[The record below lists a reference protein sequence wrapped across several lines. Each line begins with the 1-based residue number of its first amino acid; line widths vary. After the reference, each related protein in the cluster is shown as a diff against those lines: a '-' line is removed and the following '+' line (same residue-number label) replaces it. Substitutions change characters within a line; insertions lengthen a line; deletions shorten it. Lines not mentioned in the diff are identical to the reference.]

1 MEGGEGKGICPSCS
15 GKIIPLI
22 DCDSCEVRTVRE
34 GLKPVQRTEDCPICD
49 NPAKVVFECEE
60 CLKVFSFEEIIPEKE
75 GKHACPMCG
84 AVVYPDAENC
94 PSCGESFVV
103 EEGEDIEHEKERLR
117 KKRKVVG
124 DYEEDDVKEIMRI
137 PGVGRLRAE
146 VLCKA
151 GYTSLDK
158 LNRAT
163 VEDLAKVRQIGKRTA
178 KSIKEALQLMY
189 VEPVESQRL
198 LEESIEEE
206 FECPVCSTI
215 VSAYDGECME
225 CGAAFERVVQ
235 DEGFIKEIE
244 KVGEEKSSLSLFD
257 MKLLENPR
265 DPQLWIARG
274 ALLKKMENYEEA
286 LRSYERAIEIKP
298 GLRSAWIAKAEILS
312 RLGKFDEAASCYREI
327 VDDSATAAGIELG
340 EKEEAMAA
348 LEELIAE
355 DCPSCGSSIPPG
367 SDICPSCGTELYKE
381 DEEPPLE
388 EDIVTEEILEEELTL
403 DTLERELREEEVAR
417 APPRVVKGRGLT
429 NGRGRVNGTW
439 LTKGRGRIN
448 GLINGRGM
456 TNGKEMVNGRGM
468 TNGKEMVNGKGRVN
482 GLINGN
488 GFTNGLS
495 LSRIA
500 IGPKRRIWQRYV
512 ILGVAFVV
520 LAMGLYGIVPETE
533 KRVSPITIDGQ
544 FQDWEGAEL
553 YTDQDWG
560 PNPDT
565 SITEYGFRIDDGHF
579 SFLVGVQGVA
589 LRDPSGYDSFYLFID
604 SDDNP
609 YSGYIVRDIGAD
621 YMVEVFGGAGEVA
634 KVPIYEYTN
643 SQDRLNFTQWHQIA
657 SGWASVGGN
666 RLEGQFIPNSRLDL
680 SEDFRILFCAD
691 DYEGGAT
698 YSSVKIGPTYGAL
711 LISQREYSPNAELGT
726 GLNDILRLQ
735 LEAKGTDVHVDMV
748 SFDVVGAQAQ
758 SLINMDIVAS
768 ATVVTD
774 VDVDTSQSA
783 NGGLISISVADVVSD
798 VPYTIRGSGAKA
810 YFMNS
815 PAQATIDG
823 WFGEWEQQT
832 ELDSDGT
839 PVVNPNTNIGES
851 GVTKNSTDDSAY
863 FYLEVEDVLL
873 GGFSS
878 PQVRHKVAP
887 SGGEPGEPTPPVTPL
902 KRMGGED
909 RTYVYIDSNTSDDT
923 VGTLVQGINL
933 KPDYM
938 IRITGI
944 YGEVTKRE
952 ICQWGPG
959 WNCTYAVQV
968 EKDTSRMEISARI
981 PGISSSEMGVVFAS
995 TDWKHRGD
1003 TTDPTTR
1010 MASSRGQGGPEAMAV
1025 PWPSDWISVITDVD
1039 DGLADPSLEILEVY
1053 FNMDANYLYVR
1064 IRTEDTGAPT
1074 LTDNTWWI
1082 YLDTNGDGDNDWLVV
1097 EMSSTGVGVVDGL
1110 AWNTGSSQW
1119 GGTGSDWQDTISDSD
1134 GDSAV
1139 RTTTMTIGLD
1149 TYGCIDF
1156 AVLRT
1161 NIGSIADDTT
1171 IAAADSEDEDESL
1184 SGKTER
1190 SPDPELDYI
1199 DDATGAGEIAE
1210 FEFILLPVLL
1220 LVIFQ
1225 TVMIKRRKRYSGS

>member
-1 MEGGEGKGICPSCS
+1 MMEGRDGKGICPSCS
-15 GKIIPLI
+15 GKIVPLI
-22 DCDSCEVRTVRE
+22 ECDSCEVRTLRE
-34 GLKPVQRTEDCPICD
+34 GLKPVQRTENCPICE

-60 CLKVFSFEEIIPEKE
+60 CLKIYSFEDVISEKE
-75 GKHACPMCG
+75 GEHGCPMCG
-84 AVVYPDAENC
+84 TVVIPDAESC
-94 PSCGESFVV
+94 PSCGFSFKV
-103 EEGEDIEHEKERLR
+103 EEEEYVERVERLR
-117 KKRKVVG
+117 KKRRVVG
-124 DYEEDDVKEIMRI
+124 DYEEDDVREIMRI

-158 LNRAT
+158 LNRASA
-163 VEDLAKVRQIGKRTA
+163 EDLARVRQIGRRTA

-198 LEESIEEE
+198 LEESVEEE

-235 DEGFIKEIE
+235 DEGFIEEIE
-244 KVGEEKSSLSLFD
+244 KVGEDRSSLSLFD
-257 MKLLENPR
+257 MKLLENPEN
-265 DPQLWIARG
+265 PQLWIARG
-274 ALLKKMENYEEA
+274 ALLRKMENFEEA

-312 RLGKFDEAASCYREI
+312 RLGKYDEAASCYREI

-340 EKEEAMAA
+340 GKEEAMAA

-355 DCPSCGSSIPPG
+355 DCPSCGSTIPPG

-388 EDIVTEEILEEELTL
+388 EDVVTEEVLEEELSL
-403 DTLERELREEEVAR
+403 ETLERELREEEMAR

-429 NGRGRVNGTW
+429 NGRGRVNGAW
-439 LTKGRGRIN
+439 LTKGRGRTN
-448 GLINGRGM
+448 GLINGRGL

-468 TNGKEMVNGKGRVN
+468 TNGRETVNGKGRVN

-500 IGPKRRIWQRYV
+500 IGPKRRAWQHYIV
-512 ILGVAFVV
+512 LGVAFAV
-520 LAMGLYGIVPETE
+520 LAMIVYGIVPETE
-533 KRVSPITIDGQ
+533 KQVSPITIDGQ

-553 YTDQDWG
+553 YTDQGWG

-565 SITEYGFRIDDGHF
+565 SITEYGFRIDDRHF

-604 SDDNP
+604 GDDNP

-621 YMVEVFGGAGEVA
+621 FMIEVFGGAGEVA
-634 KVPIYEYTN
+634 KVPIYEYSN

-657 SGWASVGGN
+657 SGRASVDEN
-666 RLEGQFIPNSRLDL
+666 RLEGQFILNSRLDL
-680 SEDFRILFCAD
+680 SEDFRILFYAD

-698 YSSVKIGPTYGAL
+698 YSSVKIGPAYGAL
-711 LISQREYSPNAELGT
+711 LISQSEYSPNAVLGT
-726 GLNDILRLQ
+726 GSSDVLRLQ

-748 SFDVVGAQAQ
+748 SFDVIGAQAQ
-758 SLINMDIVAS
+758 SLINVDVVAG
-768 ATVVTD
+768 ATVVMD
-774 VDVDTSQSA
+774 VDVDTSQST
-783 NGGLISISVADVVSD
+783 NGELISISVADVVSD

-815 PAQATIDG
+815 PAYATIDG

-832 ELDSDGT
+832 ELDSDGN

-851 GVTKNSTDDSAY
+851 GVTKNGTDESAY
-863 FYLEVEDVLL
+863 FYLEVEDELL

-878 PQVRHKVAP
+878 PQVRHKVAS
-887 SGGEPGEPTPPVTPL
+887 SGEGPGEQTPPVIPL
-902 KRMGGED
+902 NRMVGED

-923 VGTLVQGINL
+923 VGTLVQGIDL
-933 KPDYM
+933 KPDYV

-944 YGEVTKRE
+944 YGEVTRRE
-952 ICQWGPG
+952 ICQWSPG

-981 PGISSSEMGVVFAS
+981 PGISTSEMDAVFAS
-995 TDWKHRGD
+995 TDWKYRGD

-1010 MASSRGQGGPEAMAV
+1010 EVSSRGQIGPESMQ
-1025 PWPSDWISVITDVD
+1025 PSWPSEWISVVTDND
-1039 DGLADPSLEILEVY
+1039 EGLEDLSLEILEIY
-1053 FNMDANYLYVR
+1053 FNTDDDYLYVR
-1064 IRTEDTGAPT
+1064 IRTEADSAPT
-1074 LTDNTWWI
+1074 LTENTWWI
-1082 YLDTNGDGDNDWLVV
+1082 YIDTNGDDNNDWLVV
-1097 EMSSTGVGVVDGL
+1097 EMSGSDGGEVHGL
-1110 AWNTGSSQW
+1110 AWNSDQW
-1119 GGTGSDWQDTISDSD
+1119 GGSESDWYDTLTDAD
-1134 GDSAV
+1134 EDSAA
-1139 RTTTMTIGLD
+1139 RATIMTIGAS
-1149 TYGCIDF
+1149 TYGCVDF
-1156 AVLRT
+1156 AVSNSEVT
-1161 NIGSIADDTT
+1161 ITEDTK
-1171 IAAADSEDEDESL
+1171 IMAADNSTEDHNMTGNGDQSPPGQGLPYEYEDI
-1184 SGKTER
+1184 TN
-1190 SPDPELDYI
+1190 
-1199 DDATGAGEIAE
+1199 AGQIPE
-1210 FEFILLPVLL
+1210 FEFALIPLMLT
-1220 LVIFQ
+1220 VIFR